1 MQMRVRDSM
10 KTNVFTVRIDKKLLI
25 AKEIMTWAHVR
36 HVPVVDAD
44 GQLVGMISH
53 RDLLGASIASIK
65 TRIAHMERE
74 QHLWS
79 VPVREVMRHDVKTIQ
94 PDAPIQE
101 EAQLMRVSK
110 VGCLP
115 VVEHRRLIGVIT
127 ESDLLG
133 IVERLPDLNPSGA

>member
-1 MQMRVRDSM
+1 MHVRDYM
-10 KTNVFTVRIDKKLLI
+10 KTEVFTVRIDKKLLI
-25 AKEIMTWAHVR
+25 AKEIMTWAHIR

-44 GQLVGMISH
+44 GQVVGMISH
-53 RDLLGASIASIK
+53 RDLLGASIASIE

-79 VPVREVMRHDVKTIQ
+79 VPVREVMRHQVQTIH
-94 PDAPIQE
+94 PDTPIQE
-101 EAQLMRVSK
+101 AAHLMRVKK

-115 VVEHRRLIGVIT
+115 VVEHKRLVGVIT

-133 IVERLPDLNPSGA
+133 IVERLPDVHASGA